1 MATLG
6 QGGPEIY
13 PLVLGTNTFGWTSS
27 ENETRTVLDDFVT
40 AGGNLIDTADVY
52 SAWVPGHS
60 GGESEIM
67 LGRWLATSGKR
78 SKVLIA
84 TKVSQHPQ
92 YPGLAA
98 RNIEAAAN
106 ESLLRLGTD
115 VIDLYYAH
123 FDDAKTPLEETAA
136 AFDKLVK
143 EGKIRAIGI
152 SNYSAERVEEWFR
165 IARAN
170 NLTLPVALEPHYNL
184 VTRKHYERNLL
195 PVARREHLAVFPY
208 FALAAGFLTGKY
220 RSEDDLQGK
229 QRAGMVKGY
238 FSKEG
243 LDVVAALDDVANAH
257 HVAIA
262 TVALAWLRH
271 QPQIAGPIASARIP
285 EQLPALLDSTKLE
298 LGDDELARLDKVSAT
313 VPER

>member
-1 MATLG
+1 M
-6 QGGPEIY
+6 
-13 PLVLGTNTFGWTSS
+13 
-27 ENETRTVLDDFVT
+27 
-40 AGGNLIDTADVY
+40 
-52 SAWVPGHS
+52 
-60 GGESEIM
+60 
-67 LGRWLATSGKR
+67 
-78 SKVLIA
+78 
-84 TKVSQHPQ
+84 
-92 YPGLAA
+92 
-98 RNIEAAAN
+98 
-106 ESLLRLGTD
+106 
-115 VIDLYYAH
+115 
-123 FDDAKTPLEETAA
+123 
-136 AFDKLVK
+136 
-143 EGKIRAIGI
+143 
-152 SNYSAERVEEWFR
+152 
-165 IARAN
+165 
-170 NLTLPVALEPHYNL
+170 
-184 VTRKHYERNLL
+184 
-195 PVARREHLAVFPY
+195 FPY

>member
-1 MATLG
+1 
-6 QGGPEIY
+6 
-13 PLVLGTNTFGWTSS
+13 
-27 ENETRTVLDDFVT
+27 
-40 AGGNLIDTADVY
+40 
-52 SAWVPGHS
+52 
-60 GGESEIM
+60 M